1 MNNFFVL
8 AITWIAG
15 FAAGVFFFGG
25 LWFTVQKG
33 MTAKVPALWFIISFI
48 VRIAVT
54 LVAFYYVGEGTW
66 QRLLLCLAGFLI
78 ARIVVTK
85 FTKNKQLKTM
95 KEELV

>member
-8 AITWIAG
+8 AITLIAG
-15 FAAGVFFFGG
+15 FATGVFFFGG

-33 MTAKVPALWFIISFI
+33 MIAKITALWFVISFMI
-48 VRIAVT
+48 RVAVT
-54 LVAFYYVGEGTW
+54 LIAFYYAGGGVW

-85 FTKNKQLKTM
+85 YTRNKQLKTV
-95 KEELV
+95 KEEIA

>member
-8 AITWIAG
+8 AITLIAG
-15 FAAGVFFFGG
+15 FATGTFFFGG

-33 MTAKVPALWFIISFI
+33 MTAKVPALWFVISFMI
-48 VRIAVT
+48 RVAVT
-54 LVAFYYVGEGTW
+54 LISFYYADAGMW

-85 FTKNKQLKTM
+85 YTKNKQLKTM
-95 KEELV
+95 KEEFA

>member
-8 AITWIAG
+8 AITLIAG
-15 FAAGVFFFGG
+15 FATGVFFFGG

-33 MTAKVPALWFIISFI
+33 MTAKAPAVWFVTSFVI
-48 VRIAVT
+48 RVAVT
-54 LVAFYYVGEGTW
+54 LVAFYYAGEGIW

-85 FTKNKQLKTM
+85 YTRNKQLKTV
-95 KEELV
+95 KEEIA